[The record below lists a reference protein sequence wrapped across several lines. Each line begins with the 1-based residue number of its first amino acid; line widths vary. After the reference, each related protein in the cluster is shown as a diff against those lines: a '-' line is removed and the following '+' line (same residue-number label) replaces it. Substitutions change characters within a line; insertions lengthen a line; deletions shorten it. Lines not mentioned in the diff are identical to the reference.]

1 MSETTELSRC
11 PDCGKPAYACDCP
24 TYCGDDD
31 MPDAINPS
39 HYKGKRWECIEII
52 EAHGLDHFR
61 ATALAYILRARRK
74 NGEEDLRKA
83 VWYLKRL
90 AGSIANIANA
100 CSFAVTD
107 PARAVEM
114 TGESVADDFEITGLL
129 RIAVASITL
138 NADEFSTPSTLIEDL
153 TDAIAAIEC
162 HLEDLAQDA
171 AAKAAQP

>member
-1 MSETTELSRC
+1 MT
-11 PDCGKPAYACDCP
+11 
-24 TYCGDDD
+24 
-31 MPDAINPS
+31 DAINPS
-39 HYKGKRWECIEII
+39 HYKGFRWECIDII

-100 CSFAVTD
+100 CSYAVTY
-107 PARAVEM
+107 PLRAKEM
-114 TGESVADDFEITGLL
+114 SGAAVADDFEITGLL
-129 RIAVASITL
+129 RSAVKSLVPI
-138 NADEFSTPSTLIEDL
+138 ADEVTTPSTLIEDV

-162 HLEDLAQDA
+162 HLEDLTQAA
-171 AAKAAQP
+171 AAKADQS